1 MFIRINCYGSWQ
13 DSQLTSNVH
22 ISGRREVETCPP
34 PRQYGPEKQAE
45 IIKQIIKMLF
55 DLDIIEILQVSGA
68 NYIWFLNLHLLVNGD

>member
-1 MFIRINCYGSWQ
+1 MAGQPTYQQCTYKWTERI
-13 DSQLTSNVH
+13 
-22 ISGRREVETCPP
+22 VETCPP

-68 NYIWFLNLHLLVNGD
+68 SYTWFLNLHLLVNGD

>member
-1 MFIRINCYGSWQ
+1 M
-13 DSQLTSNVH
+13 
-22 ISGRREVETCPP
+22 ETCPP

-68 NYIWFLNLHLLVNGD
+68 SYYTWFLNLHLLVNGD